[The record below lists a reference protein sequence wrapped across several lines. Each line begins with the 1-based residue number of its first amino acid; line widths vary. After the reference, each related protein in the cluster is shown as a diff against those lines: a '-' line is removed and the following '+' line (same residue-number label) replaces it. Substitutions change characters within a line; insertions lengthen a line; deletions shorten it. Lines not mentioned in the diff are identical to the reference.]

1 MSELKSEKIKTLKQY
16 VRAKKL
22 PIAKLLGNVSDDW
35 VNYALDISE
44 KTKISTEK
52 AIDNRTDY
60 GTVLSDEY
68 RKGILDQSIV
78 DYKQKHIEDLVLPND
93 IFSNMEGIH
102 ELRFA
107 ELESKELLPL
117 HLDSPWTLRFLI
129 ILKGSNLFFTEE
141 ESFPMNTNEIWF
153 INGAHAHG
161 VNNTNNFSR
170 IALLGKWKYNEN
182 NIEKLL

>member
-35 VNYALDISE
+35 VNYALDICE

-129 ILKGSNLFFTEE
+129 ILK
-141 ESFPMNTNEIWF
+141 
-153 INGAHAHG
+153 
-161 VNNTNNFSR
+161 
-170 IALLGKWKYNEN
+170 
-182 NIEKLL
+182 

>member
-35 VNYALDISE
+35 VNYALDICE

-68 RKGILDQSIV
+68 RKGIHHPKFF
-78 DYKQKHIEDLVLPND
+78 YKQKHIEDLVLPND

-129 ILKGSNLFFTEE
+129 ILKGSNL
-141 ESFPMNTNEIWF
+141 
-153 INGAHAHG
+153 
-161 VNNTNNFSR
+161 
-170 IALLGKWKYNEN
+170 
-182 NIEKLL
+182 